1 MSDGDNMEPLRFPD
15 SARTIRSKAFS
26 LINERSFFRSKITL
40 ASGKESDFYFDMKPT
55 MFHPEGASLLAEM
68 VFERLKT
75 ENIDYVGGL
84 AVGAVPLLSPLNAL
98 SFMRGHPIPGFF
110 VRQSVKD
117 HGTKKTVEGLTNDSD
132 LQGKAVA
139 ILDDV
144 TTTGGSAMIAVRAAR
159 NLGAKVVI
167 VLSIVDR
174 EEGATESFKTEGVA
188 FEALFT
194 AGEFLRG

>member
-1 MSDGDNMEPLRFPD
+1 
-15 SARTIRSKAFS
+15 
-26 LINERSFFRSKITL
+26 
-40 ASGKESDFYFDMKPT
+40 MKPT